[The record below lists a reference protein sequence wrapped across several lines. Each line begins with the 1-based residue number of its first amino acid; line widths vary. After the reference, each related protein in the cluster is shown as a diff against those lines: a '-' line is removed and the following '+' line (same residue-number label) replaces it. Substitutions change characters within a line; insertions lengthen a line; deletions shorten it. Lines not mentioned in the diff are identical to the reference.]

1 MTMGRG
7 AITQYIDVA
16 QMVLYVF
23 WVFFAGLVFYL
34 LYESKR
40 EGFPLESDRRDGSV
54 KREPG
59 ILPMPR
65 VKIYRTR
72 YHGDF
77 PSPHERDWQDP
88 PVQGERAA
96 PVTGMPYEPTG
107 DPMTSGIGPGAFTRR
122 SNEPDLTVDGDL
134 KIVPLAA
141 APDFTLV
148 EGDPDPRGMPV
159 IGVDDEVGGTVVE
172 AWVDRSEHMLRYLE
186 VQTAGG
192 RRVMLPITFARV
204 IADRV
209 HGRKIIVRAIRG
221 SQLEGVPGLAR
232 PDRIT
237 LFEEEKV
244 MGYFGAGTLF
254 ATPERR
260 EPLL

>member
-1 MTMGRG
+1 MGRG

-40 EGFPLESDRRDGSV
+40 EGFPLESDRPDGSV

-77 PSPHERDWQDP
+77 ESPHDRDLQEP
-88 PVQGERAA
+88 PIQGTRAA
-96 PVTGMPYEPTG
+96 PATGMPFEPTG

-122 SNEPDLTVDGDL
+122 SDAPDLTAEGEL

-141 APDFTLV
+141 APGFALV

-159 IGVDDEVGGTVVE
+159 LGVDDEEGGTVVE
-172 AWVDRSEHMLRYLE
+172 VWVDRSEHIIRFLE
-186 VQTAGG
+186 VQTTGG
-192 RRVMLPITFARV
+192 RRVMLPIGFARV

-209 HGRKIIVRAIRG
+209 HGRKVIVRALRG
-221 SQLEGVPGLAR
+221 AQLEHVPALR
-232 PDRIT
+232 QSDRIT
-237 LFEEEKV
+237 LLEEEKV
-244 MGYFGAGTLF
+244 MGYYGAGTLF

>member
-23 WVFFAGLVFYL
+23 WVFFAALVFYL

-40 EGFPLESDRRDGSV
+40 EGFPLESDRPDGSV

-72 YHGDF
+72 FHGDY
-77 PSPHERDWQDP
+77 PSPHERDFDEP
-88 PVQGERAA
+88 RVQGERAA

-122 SNEPDLTVDGDL
+122 TDAPDLTVDGDL
-134 KIVPLAA
+134 KIVPIAA
-141 APDFTLV
+141 APDFSLV

-159 IGVDDEVGGTVVE
+159 IGVDDEEGGTVVE
-172 AWVDRSEHMLRYLE
+172 VWVDRSEHMLRYLE

-192 RRVMLPITFARV
+192 RRVMVPITFARV
-204 IADRV
+204 ISDRV
-209 HGRKIIVRAIRG
+209 HGRKVIVRAIRG
-221 SQLEGVPGLAR
+221 SQLEGVPGLR
-232 PDRIT
+232 HPDRIT
-237 LFEEEKV
+237 LLEEEKV

-260 EPLL
+260 DPLL

>member
-1 MTMGRG
+1 MGRG

-65 VKIYRTR
+65 VKMYRTR

-122 SNEPDLTVDGDL
+122 SNTPDLTVDGDL

-186 VQTAGG
+186 VQTNGG
-192 RRVMLPITFARV
+192 RRVLVPITFARV

-209 HGRKIIVRAIRG
+209 HGRKVIVRAIRG
-221 SQLEGVPGLAR
+221 RQLEGVPGLAR